1 MTRLSYARVLIEV
14 DLLGDL
20 PSSVN
25 IVLPNDS
32 TLVQQVQYESLPHLC
47 KLCHVLGHSDSAYRK
62 DSTSKCKT
70 KPQDFPEGSGSPST
84 DTEVVEKQQPYSQGP
99 LVDTLVDPMSTEV
112 VTSKIRRCSSLECKR
127 TNASGST
134 PYLETCEN
142 LLVLQVTRQYL
153 TKSKVNRKDAQ
164 VRLGKSGTTKGTIS
178 IHCISDSSEASLSM

>member
-127 TNASGST
+127 TKCATSST
-134 PYLETCEN
+134 PIMPQD
-142 LLVLQVTRQYL
+142 LLLIL
-153 TKSKVNRKDAQ
+153 
-164 VRLGKSGTTKGTIS
+164 RLVKI
-178 IHCISDSSEASLSM
+178 CLSYRLRDNT